1 MIVTRDTFTATSIH
15 PLLAAPAHSTHTR
28 APCVGGARP
37 RRTWILKCVW
47 RHNGWDTHTHMPRKE
62 AITPSGSGS
71 VIEASP
77 EAKLR
82 GRPLR
87 GNAEVRGDAEPGCR
101 VAAVAAARLAGL
113 AAGAAACSLPACEQ
127 KKNHATHL
135 RSSEDIGTRERGLH
149 HATEQLVRQRRASQ
163 AHCTGA
169 GRDCW
174 QSARKRLERVC
185 GHRTRAAERPV
196 ARGRGHGR
204 GAHR

>member
-1 MIVTRDTFTATSIH
+1 
-15 PLLAAPAHSTHTR
+15 
-28 APCVGGARP
+28 
-37 RRTWILKCVW
+37 
-47 RHNGWDTHTHMPRKE
+47 MPRKD

-135 RSSEDIGTRERGLH
+135 RSSEDIGTRERGLR
-149 HATEQLVRQRRASQ
+149 HATEQLYAS
-163 AHCTGA
+163 
-169 GRDCW
+169 
-174 QSARKRLERVC
+174 
-185 GHRTRAAERPV
+185 
-196 ARGRGHGR
+196 
-204 GAHR
+204 GAHRKRIAQAQAVTVGRARASDWSGSAATGREPPSDPWRGVVATGVARTGETRDAEVRRGAEAAGSREGPGPPDRIGKLLVDNVHVRGVYRKIGPL